1 MAQVNKGLEPA
12 KSLGKESMPAKSPV
26 SLIAPVALPPG
37 ASAADRVIKIEVSP
51 AELIDRLTILEIKLD
66 RICDAQKRGNVE
78 IEHAVVQAAYEAHMP
93 ASATLAAL
101 IDKLRE
107 VNLGLWTIE
116 DDIRDCERR
125 QEFGPTF
132 LTLARSVYLSNDR
145 RSELK
150 REINALLGSKLREE
164 KSYTLF

>member
-12 KSLGKESMPAKSPV
+12 KSPGKGPAPARSTV
-26 SLIAPVALPPG
+26 SLIAPVASSAG

-51 AELIDRLTILEIKLD
+51 ADLIDRLTILEIKLD
-66 RICDAQKRGNVE
+66 RIRDAQKRRNVE
-78 IEHAVVQAAYEAHMP
+78 TEHAVVQAAYEAHMP

-107 VNLGLWTIE
+107 VNLRLWTIE
-116 DDIRDCERR
+116 DDIRGCERR
-125 QEFGPTF
+125 LEFGPTF
-132 LTLARSVYLSNDR
+132 VALARSVYLSNDR
-145 RSELK
+145 RSALK

-164 KSYTLF
+164 KSYTPY

>member
-1 MAQVNKGLEPA
+1 MQ
-12 KSLGKESMPAKSPV
+12 
-26 SLIAPVALPPG
+26 
-37 ASAADRVIKIEVSP
+37 IEVSP
-51 AELIDRLTILEIKLD
+51 GELIDKLTILEIKLD
-66 RICDAQKRGNVE
+66 RMGDAQKRRNVE
-78 IEHAVVQAAYEAHMP
+78 AEHAVVRAAYEAHVP

-107 VNLGLWTIE
+107 VNLRLWTIE

-132 LTLARSVYLSNDR
+132 VALARSVYLSNDR

-164 KSYTLF
+164 KSYTVY